1 MTDKGKKYLSDIS
14 NSITLI
20 ESFTAPISSFQEYKK
35 DLKTKS
41 AVERHLGI
49 IGEAVNQFLRANNS
63 NTLENASKIIS
74 LRNRL
79 IHAYDGIDDAIIWTI
94 VKRHISSLK
103 AEVDALLLN

>member
-1 MTDKGKKYLSDIS
+1 MTDKEKKYLSDIS
-14 NSITLI
+14 NSIALI
-20 ESFTAPISSFQEYKK
+20 ENFTGQINSFQEYQK

-79 IHAYDGIDDAIIWTI
+79 SHAYDGIDDAIIWTI